1 MNISYL
7 PPLTL
12 YIHFPWCVQKCPY
25 CDFNSHGLQKTNGQ
39 KLDQY
44 KSNYK
49 FPEDEYIGAL
59 LKDLEEELPAVWGRS
74 ISAIFIGGGT
84 PSLMSADNMERL
96 LSGVR
101 ARLPFLSDIEIT
113 MEANPGTVEAK
124 KFSGFYQAG
133 VNRISIGIQ
142 SFENQFLKTLGRI
155 HNENEAAQA
164 FHIARNAGFNNINI
178 DLMYALPNQSIEQA
192 LQDLTKAIELKP
204 EHLSWYQLTLEPNT
218 AFHHSPPKNMADDD
232 RVADISERG
241 LSLLKE
247 NNYCRY
253 EVSAFSLNGKKNCW
267 HNTNYWQFG
276 DYIGIGAGAHGKI
289 TRADTQEI
297 TRTSK
302 KRNPKDYLNLKKLNL
317 EKPFIDKTY
326 SLSAEQIPFEFML
339 NALRLVDGV
348 EASSFYERTGII
360 NHHIE
365 SNLNKCRDRELI
377 VADKNKI
384 QTTELGFQYLNEVLS
399 EFSDKH
405 FFHLNNH
412 NKIEIKEI
420 I

>member
-25 CDFNSHGLQKTNGQ
+25 CDFNSHGLNTKANSS
-39 KLDQY
+39 Y
-44 KSNYK
+44 
-49 FPEDEYIGAL
+49 PEDEYIDAL

-84 PSLMSADNMERL
+84 PSLMSAENMERL
-96 LSGVR
+96 LSGIR

-113 MEANPGTVEAK
+113 MEANPGTVEAE
-124 KFSGFYQAG
+124 KFAGFYDAG
-133 VNRISIGIQ
+133 VNRISIGVQ

-155 HNENEAAQA
+155 HNEDEATQA

-178 DLMYALPNQSIEQA
+178 DLMYALPNQSIDQA
-192 LQDLTKAIELKP
+192 MQDLTKAIELKP

-232 RVADISERG
+232 LVADISERG
-241 LSLLKE
+241 LNLLEE
-247 NNYCRY
+247 NDYIRY
-253 EVSAFSLNGKKNCW
+253 EVSAFSKQGERNCW

-297 TRTSK
+297 NRTSK
-302 KRNPKDYLNLKKLNL
+302 KRGPKDYLNS
-317 EKPFIDKTY
+317 EMPFIDKTY
-326 SLSAEQIPFEFML
+326 PLSEEQMPFEFML

-365 SNLNKCRDRELI
+365 NSLNKCRDRELMTL
-377 VADKNKI
+377 NKDRL
-384 QTTELGFQYLNEVLS
+384 QTTELGYKYLNEVLS
-399 EFSDKH
+399 EFSDDH
-405 FFHLNNH
+405 FSHLNNN

>member
-25 CDFNSHGLQKTNGQ
+25 CDFNSHGLQKKADGHKTNVS
-39 KLDQY
+39 Y
-44 KSNYK
+44 
-49 FPEDEYIGAL
+49 PEDEYIDAL

-84 PSLMSADNMERL
+84 PSLMSAENMERL

-113 MEANPGTVEAK
+113 MEANPGTVEAD

-133 VNRISIGIQ
+133 VNRISIGVQ
-142 SFENQFLKTLGRI
+142 SFDNQFLKTLGRI
-155 HNENEAAQA
+155 HNEDEATKA
-164 FHIARNAGFNNINI
+164 FHIARNAGFNNINL
-178 DLMYALPNQSIEQA
+178 DLMYALPNQSIKQA
-192 LQDLTKAIELKP
+192 MQDLTKAIELKP

-241 LSLLKE
+241 LAILKE
-247 NNYCRY
+247 SNYQRY
-253 EVSAFSLNGKKNCW
+253 EVSAFSQKGKNNCW

-289 TRADTQEI
+289 TRADTQTI

-302 KRNPKDYLNLKKLNL
+302 RRNPKDYLNSELT
-317 EKPFIDKTY
+317 FIDKSY
-326 SLSAEQIPFEFML
+326 SLSAVQMPFEFML

-365 SNLNKCRDRELI
+365 NSLNKCIDRGLI
-377 VADKNKI
+377 VADKDKI
-384 QTTELGFQYLNEVLS
+384 QTTEFGYQYLNEVLS
-399 EFSDKH
+399 EFSDEH
-405 FFHLNNH
+405 FSHLNNN